1 VVKALN
7 PLGVSMY
14 PTNPT
19 TTIGGVSMMVTA
31 STTSFLCNL
40 DPGFSTSLRM
50 WVIPA
55 LNPAKAVKWHF
66 LDLSSVGKV
75 LILPL

>member
-1 VVKALN
+1 MVFLSNLEAQTVVKALN

-19 TTIGGVSMMVTA
+19 TTIGGTSITVTA

-40 DPGFSTSLRM
+40 DPGLLTSLTM

-55 LNPAKAVKWHF
+55 LNPAKAVK
-66 LDLSSVGKV
+66 
-75 LILPL
+75 